1 MNSRRTY
8 TMTTRARGV
17 EETRRRI
24 LDAVVSL
31 HAERLAADIALDDV
45 AARARV
51 SVQTVLRH
59 FGSRAGLVE
68 AAVPHAEREVRAERR
83 VPVGDVDQAVAVV
96 VDHYEQ
102 RGDGVLLMLAQEG
115 HEPLMARVTGRGR
128 QVHRDWVADVFAPYL
143 PEPGEQRE
151 TLVDLLA
158 VATDVY
164 TWKQLRRDRG
174 LGRAATEQRIRH
186 LVGSLL
192 TTAPGRRA

>member
-1 MNSRRTY
+1 MNTRRSY

-17 EETRRRI
+17 ERTRARI
-24 LDAVVSL
+24 LDAVVAL

-45 AARARV
+45 AERAGV

-83 VPVGDVDQAVAVV
+83 APVGDLYRAVHAV

-102 RGDGVLLMLAQEG
+102 RGDGVLLMLAQEA
-115 HEPLMARVTGRGR
+115 HEPLMARVTEQGRR
-128 QVHRDWVADVFAPYL
+128 VHREWVVEVFAPYL
-143 PEPGEQRE
+143 PGPGAERE
-151 TLVDLLA
+151 ALVDLLA

-174 LGRAATEQRIRH
+174 LGRDLTEHRIRQ
-186 LVGSLL
+186 LVRSLL
-192 TTAPGRRA
+192 GTAGPTHP

>member
-1 MNSRRTY
+1 
-8 TMTTRARGV
+8 MTTRARGV

-24 LDAVVSL
+24 LDAVVAL
-31 HAERLAADIALDDV
+31 HAERRAADIALDDI
-45 AARARV
+45 AARAGV

-68 AAVPHAEREVRAERR
+68 AAVPHAEREVRAEREA
-83 VPVGDVDQAVAVV
+83 PVGDVDRAVAVV

-102 RGDGVLLMLAQEG
+102 RGDGVLLMLAQED
-115 HEPLMARVTGRGR
+115 HEPVMARVTDRGR
-128 QVHRDWVADVFAPYL
+128 RLHREWVADVFAPYL
-143 PEPGEQRE
+143 PEAGERRE
-151 TLVDLLA
+151 ALVDLLA

-174 LGRAATEQRIRH
+174 LGRAAAEKRIRH

-192 TTAPGRRA
+192 TTAPPERP

>member
-1 MNSRRTY
+1 MNNKRSY
-8 TMTTRARGV
+8 TMTVRARRV
-17 EETRRRI
+17 EQTRRQI
-24 LDAVVSL
+24 LDAVVTL

-45 AARARV
+45 AERAGV

-83 VPVGDVDQAVAVV
+83 APVGDLDQAVRVV

-102 RGDGVLLMLAQEG
+102 RGDGVLLMLAQEA
-115 HEPLMARVTGRGR
+115 HEPLMARVTEQGRR
-128 QVHRDWVADVFAPYL
+128 VHREWVLEVFAPYL
-143 PEPGEQRE
+143 PEVGTERE
-151 TLVDLLA
+151 ALADLLA

-174 LGRAATEQRIRH
+174 LGRASTEQRIRT
-186 LVGSLL
+186 LVGRLL
-192 TTAPGRRA
+192 TPAPRDNP